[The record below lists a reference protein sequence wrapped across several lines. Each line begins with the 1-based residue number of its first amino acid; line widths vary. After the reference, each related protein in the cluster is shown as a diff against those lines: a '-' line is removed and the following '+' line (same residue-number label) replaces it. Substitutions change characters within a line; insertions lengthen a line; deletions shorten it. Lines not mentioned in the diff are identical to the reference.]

1 MRRTVFSLAGLVV
14 ATQVVIP
21 VAAAAR
27 GAAVLVQ
34 GRGMAGSGLVVLASI
49 VSRGSTGHI
58 MRAVGFLVHEEVSF

>member
-1 MRRTVFSLAGLVV
+1 MARASFALSRLVV
-14 ATQVVIP
+14 AAQVIVP

-34 GRGMAGSGLVVLASI
+34 GRGMAGGGLVVLASI
-49 VSRGSTGHI
+49 VSRGSIGHI